1 MLDVLLDSALDL
13 AKTLPVLAL
22 VYALLYWVEHRMRTT
37 PALLSRAAR
46 FRPFGGGAFG
56 LCAAVWFFGGGFRA
70 VFG

>member
-37 PALLSRAAR
+37 PALLSG
-46 FRPFGGGAFG
+46 PG
-56 LCAAVWFFGGGFRA
+56 AAVWFFGGGFRA